1 MLGILTKPDLVDKGV
16 EQDTMDL
23 VRGRKKQLKLEY
35 CVVPNR
41 GKREQ
46 NLTSNE

>member
-1 MLGILTKPDLVDKGV
+1 MFGILTKLNLVDKGIK
-16 EQDTMDL
+16 QDIMDL
-23 VRGRKKQLKLEY
+23 VRERKKQLKLEY
-35 CVVPNR
+35 CVVSNR